1 MGDSQQYDIGVL
13 IGASTFRFYKFLDL
27 GKIKLCKG
35 LEDTIQIKGKII
47 DFQVDQ
53 QNDSGFY
60 FTMIERSDQSSA
72 RQSQA
77 SYRSSVYSDESLKQ
91 QKKLMVLIDRVISDI
106 TPIDNFDFIEEN
118 SNFTIAMQYS
128 GGKENLNKFGIVLES
143 VSEFDS
149 MVTK

>member
-1 MGDSQQYDIGVL
+1 
-13 IGASTFRFYKFLDL
+13 
-27 GKIKLCKG
+27 
-35 LEDTIQIKGKII
+35 
-47 DFQVDQ
+47 
-53 QNDSGFY
+53 
-60 FTMIERSDQSSA
+60 MIERSDQSSA

-77 SYRSSVYSDESLKQ
+77 SYRSSVYSDESLRQ

-128 GGKENLNKFGIVLES
+128 GGEENLNKFGIVLES

-149 MVTK
+149 MITK